1 MVVVIGF
8 VVRGPEPRLYATMV
22 WCALAMELW
31 GTWLGA
37 WRWAA
42 HVPWTNLT
50 AWNPPLLVGGFYALG
65 DLLVNLTVRWLGPQE
80 ADGPVMISDAVD
92 AA

>member
-1 MVVVIGF
+1 M
-8 VVRGPEPRLYATMV
+8 
-22 WCALAMELW
+22 
-31 GTWLGA
+31 
-37 WRWAA
+37 
-42 HVPWTNLT
+42 PWTNLT